1 MHQVIHVYQNIAS
14 NNVHVL
20 FAESYWCLRI
30 SVILK
35 KIISKRKIIFTSSKN
50 CFIMCSGSWPG
61 FFSVTFGLAFRLK
74 ISGCRSLVNPGSTS
88 VDDSAVVILFSL
100 KKRNFKVHW
109 RVILNNESN
118 NRSHILGSFGSV
130 CPLPYHIR

>member
-1 MHQVIHVYQNIAS
+1 MYIRILLQIMYTCFSQNLIGVK
-14 NNVHVL
+14 NK
-20 FAESYWCLRI
+20 R
-30 SVILK
+30 ILK
-35 KIISKRKIIFTSSKN
+35 KNISKRKIIFTSSKN

-100 KKRNFKVHW
+100 KKKRKFKVHW

-118 NRSHILGSFGSV
+118 NRSHIMGSFGSV

>member
-1 MHQVIHVYQNIAS
+1 MYIRILLQIMYTCFSQNLIGVK
-14 NNVHVL
+14 NKHNL
-20 FAESYWCLRI
+20 K
-30 SVILK
+30 K

-100 KKRNFKVHW
+100 KKKRKFKVHW

-118 NRSHILGSFGSV
+118 NRSHILGSLGSV

>member
-1 MHQVIHVYQNIAS
+1 MYIRILLQIMYTCFSQNLIGVK
-14 NNVHVL
+14 NK
-20 FAESYWCLRI
+20 R
-30 SVILK
+30 ILK
-35 KIISKRKIIFTSSKN
+35 KNISKRKIIFTSSKN

-88 VDDSAVVILFSL
+88 VDDSAVVILFSFK

-118 NRSHILGSFGSV
+118 NRSHIMGSFGSV

>member
-1 MHQVIHVYQNIAS
+1 MYIRILLQIMNTCFSQNLIGVK
-14 NNVHVL
+14 NK
-20 FAESYWCLRI
+20 R
-30 SVILK
+30 ILK
-35 KIISKRKIIFTSSKN
+35 KNISKRKIIFTSSKN

-100 KKRNFKVHW
+100 KKKRNFKVHW